1 SINNPPRIALDFPN
15 TVNALGRSSQEVS
28 EGDVRSMNIVQVGER
43 TRLVLNLSR
52 PLGFDTRVEGRDILV
67 TLQGTTAAAAGDA
80 TVSRFAESKPGGAK
94 HSVRDIDFRRGAAGE
109 GRVVIDLSDNAT
121 GIDLRTQ
128 GRTIIIDLID
138 TSLPKNLERRLNVVD
153 FATPVQTI
161 EAFGQ
166 GENTRIVIE
175 PKGEWEH

>member
-1 SINNPPRIALDFPN
+1 PAGFSINNPPRIALDFPN

-80 TVSRFAESKPGGAK
+80 TVSRFAECKPGGAE
-94 HSVRDIDFRRGAAGE
+94 HRRRDIECRRGAAAEARVGI
-109 GRVVIDLSDNAT
+109 GRS
-121 GIDLRTQ
+121 
-128 GRTIIIDLID
+128 
-138 TSLPKNLERRLNVVD
+138 
-153 FATPVQTI
+153 
-161 EAFGQ
+161 
-166 GENTRIVIE
+166 
-175 PKGEWEH
+175 